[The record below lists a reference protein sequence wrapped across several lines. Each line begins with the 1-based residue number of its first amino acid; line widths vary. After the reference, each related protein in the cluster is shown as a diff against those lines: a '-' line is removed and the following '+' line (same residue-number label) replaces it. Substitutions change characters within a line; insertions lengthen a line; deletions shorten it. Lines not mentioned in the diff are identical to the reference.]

1 MIWNKYKE
9 DFIEDY
15 LFIAKNINASA
26 IYGGNIIALIYIE
39 DKLQELRRRIL
50 LHYGIPVTI
59 RYISP
64 LSNAFIRKLHIIL
77 KN

>member
-26 IYGGNIIALIYIE
+26 IYGGNIYYLTLIYIE
-39 DKLQELRRRIL
+39 DKLQEIRGRTL
-50 LHYGIPVTI
+50 LHYGIIATI
-59 RYISP
+59 
-64 LSNAFIRKLHIIL
+64 
-77 KN
+77 